1 MAMTRARSSFP
12 TATTTS
18 TTTTISI
25 TIGLSALILL
35 VVAGPAEAMRCRDW
49 VRFGP
54 DRKATAVEDMIQD
67 SLASNRGREINF
79 NRDAIGRCLYSFAQD
94 IEYAFD
100 DACANARTSGMG
112 ALRSIFKDYIWTCV
126 N

>member
-1 MAMTRARSSFP
+1 MAMAMTRARSSFP
-12 TATTTS
+12 TAATTTTT

-67 SLASNRGREINF
+67 SLASNRGRS
-79 NRDAIGRCLYSFAQD
+79 CS
-94 IEYAFD
+94 
-100 DACANARTSGMG
+100 
-112 ALRSIFKDYIWTCV
+112 
-126 N
+126 

>member
-1 MAMTRARSSFP
+1 MTRARSGFP
-12 TATTTS
+12 TTIVLS
-18 TTTTISI
+18 T
-25 TIGLSALILL
+25 LILL

-67 SLASNRGREINF
+67 TLASSRGRQF
-79 NRDAIGRCLYSFAQD
+79 NMSRDEIGRCLYSFAQD
-94 IEYAFD
+94 IEYSFD